1 MKYRQ
6 CVPLLVLALLACAT
20 ARAQEAGAAPAKD
33 KRLEHILDQVGEGVA
48 RYQAGLFSIA
58 FSEALRREEL
68 REDMTAKKSKEYVF
82 DSIVLRETL
91 STDEEDYYPRLVR
104 RLKTI
109 DGKPSKK
116 SLGPEISL
124 AVSSLG
130 FLLPKNREPL
140 QITLDG
146 EETEAGRKLYRI
158 RMLNPGEGEPRVEWK
173 RRAVGFRFRV
183 LAPYVYMVWVDAET
197 FDVLRLESHL
207 AASFEFDGPRAFGFG
222 RLGPSRHFKY
232 AAQDYL
238 VRFRRQQFKDPEQTL
253 LVPEYAEW
261 VTIIE
266 GASKPRTRAT
276 LRLSNYRRY
285 RSDVKIIEEND
296 N

>member
-1 MKYRQ
+1 MKYPRS
-6 CVPLLVLALLACAT
+6 VLLLVLALAACAP
-20 ARAQEAGAAPAKD
+20 ARAQEPEAAPAKD
-33 KRLEHILDQVGEGVA
+33 ERLERILEKVGEGVA
-48 RYQAGLFSIA
+48 RYQSGLFSIA
-58 FSEALRREEL
+58 FTETLRREEL
-68 REDMTAKKSKEYVF
+68 REDMTAKRSKEYVF
-82 DSIVLRETL
+82 ESVVLREEL
-91 STDEEDYYPRLVR
+91 SADEEDFYPQLAR
-104 RLKTI
+104 RLKSI

-116 SLGPEISL
+116 RLGPEMSY

-130 FLLPKNREPL
+130 FLLPRHRGPL
-140 QITLDG
+140 QFTLEG
-146 EETEAGRKLYRI
+146 EETEAGRQLYRVRI
-158 RMLNPGEGEPRVEWK
+158 LSPGEGEPRVEWQS
-173 RRAVGFRFRV
+173 RVVGFRFRV
-183 LAPYVYMVWVDAET
+183 VAPSVYTIWVDAET

-207 AASFEFDGPRAFGFG
+207 AAPFEFDGPRAFGFG

-238 VRFRRQQFKDPEQTL
+238 VRFHRRQFKDPEQTL

-261 VTIIE
+261 VTVIE

-285 RSDVKIIEEND
+285 RSDVKIIEEPD

>member
-1 MKYRQ
+1 MIA
-6 CVPLLVLALLACAT
+6 LAACAP
-20 ARAQEAGAAPAKD
+20 AHAQEPEAAPAQD
-33 KRLEHILDQVGEGVA
+33 ERLERILEKVGEGVA
-48 RYQAGLFSIA
+48 RYQSGLFSIA
-58 FSEALRREEL
+58 FTETLRREEL
-68 REDMTAKKSKEYVF
+68 REDMTAKRSKEYVF
-82 DSIVLRETL
+82 ESVVLREEL
-91 STDEEDYYPRLVR
+91 SAEEEDFYPQLVR
-104 RLKTI
+104 RLKSI
-109 DGKPSKK
+109 DGKPSKMR
-116 SLGPEISL
+116 LGPEMSY

-130 FLLPKNREPL
+130 FLLPKHRGPL
-140 QITLDG
+140 QFTLEG
-146 EETEAGRKLYRI
+146 EETEAGRKLYRVRI
-158 RMLNPGEGEPRVEWK
+158 LSPGEGEPRVDWQS
-173 RRAVGFRFRV
+173 RVVGFRFRV
-183 LAPYVYMVWVDAET
+183 VAPSVYKIWVDAET

-207 AASFEFDGPRAFGFG
+207 AAPFEFDGPRAFGFG

-261 VTIIE
+261 VTVIE

-285 RSDVKIIEEND
+285 RSDVKIIEEPD